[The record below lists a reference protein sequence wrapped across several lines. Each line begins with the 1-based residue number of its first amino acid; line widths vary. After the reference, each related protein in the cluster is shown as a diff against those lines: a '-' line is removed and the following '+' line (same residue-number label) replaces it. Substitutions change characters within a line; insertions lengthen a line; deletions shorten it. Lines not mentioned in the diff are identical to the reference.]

1 MNSGSIEYLKAAIAK
16 QKKSFEDER
25 KAWALQ
31 MQEQKDDFEGRIS
44 LLKGKLK
51 RAEGVSERRL
61 NWISSLQKDLD
72 QEKGVESGWCLMLF
86 LRHLPLVAVVL
97 EVVLMPN
104 VVARNLSSTV
114 KMKEYRDR
122 TTAEIQHRAQLV
134 SDLKQELGQAD
145 DLAVCGVPLLCNGP
159 CMSCDVLLDQRQ

>member
-72 QEKGVESGWCLMLF
+72 QEKGVHCRPRSF
-86 LRHLPLVAVVL
+86 LRLHCSLLLLMVMLLVAV
-97 EVVLMPN
+97 
-104 VVARNLSSTV
+104 AAFSTV
-114 KMKEYRDR
+114 MV
-122 TTAEIQHRAQLV
+122 TSV
-134 SDLKQELGQAD
+134 VVGQFALPCTS
-145 DLAVCGVPLLCNGP
+145 LAGSQNE
-159 CMSCDVLLDQRQ
+159 RI